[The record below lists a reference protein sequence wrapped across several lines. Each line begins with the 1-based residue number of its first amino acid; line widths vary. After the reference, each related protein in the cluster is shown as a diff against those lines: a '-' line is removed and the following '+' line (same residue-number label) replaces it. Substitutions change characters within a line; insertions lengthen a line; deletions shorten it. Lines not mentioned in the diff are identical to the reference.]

1 MKYKAYL
8 YGVPCVYDEEEFK
21 ITGTGKINNFM
32 LNTMARIF
40 NLISEINKYFTGEY
54 LDMRIKIKND

>member
-1 MKYKAYL
+1 MKQRASF
-8 YGVPCVYDEEEFK
+8 YGIPCVIEDCK

-32 LNTMARIF
+32 LNTAARIF

-54 LDMRIKIKND
+54 LDMRVKIKND